1 MSCKHANNSDLNV
14 EMRITL
20 PCIDTLCKRSLVTS
34 VCDQKLRKMPGLLR
48 RIYYATWGV
57 KTQTR
62 GRTFSL
68 WTLMLMLRGGAVESA
83 VRHGRARSRDTFSHS
98 EKGTRRY
105 ANAQRHQE
113 PLHWS
118 ITCPKRK
125 KKYSR
130 VLHTCRARA
139 VYWHPNNSGH
149 EVNALEN
156 LPVMTLACW
165 TLATLGQAGR
175 SSC

>member
-48 RIYYATWGV
+48 RIYYVTWGA

-83 VRHGRARSRDTFSHS
+83 VGMGARAHVTLFPTLRRARG
-98 EKGTRRY
+98 GTRTRRGTR
-105 ANAQRHQE
+105 NHCTGVSRV
-113 PLHWS
+113 
-118 ITCPKRK
+118 RK
-125 KKYSR
+125 EKKYSR

-165 TLATLGQAGR
+165 TLATLGQATR

>member
-34 VCDQKLRKMPGLLR
+34 VCDQKLRKIPGLLR
-48 RIYYATWGV
+48 RIYYVTWGA

-83 VRHGRARSRDTFSHS
+83 VRHGSARSRDTFSHS

-125 KKYSR
+125 KNTPECCTPAGHALFIDTQTILGMRLMRWKICPLWR
-130 VLHTCRARA
+130 WLVGLWLH
-139 VYWHPNNSGH
+139 
-149 EVNALEN
+149 
-156 LPVMTLACW
+156 
-165 TLATLGQAGR
+165 
-175 SSC
+175 

>member
-48 RIYYATWGV
+48 RIYYVTWGAD
-57 KTQTR
+57 TN
-62 GRTFSL
+62 
-68 WTLMLMLRGGAVESA
+68 
-83 VRHGRARSRDTFSHS
+83 ARSHFLAVDADADAEGRGSGECSKTWERALTWHFFPLWEGHEEVRERAEAPGATALEYHVS
-98 EKGTRRY
+98 EK
-105 ANAQRHQE
+105 E
-113 PLHWS
+113 
-118 ITCPKRK
+118 

-165 TLATLGQAGR
+165 TLATLEQASR